1 MSLFSTIA
9 HDGPVPARGLPK
21 RMWIIAAAL
30 VLAATVGL
38 VIANNTAAEPADTAT
53 ATNAGLSH
61 DEFVRINTTALDAL
75 VPAAAAVESSG
86 VVDPFIYINT
96 TALDDLAPAANA
108 PGYSEES
115 SGPR

>member
-9 HDGPVPARGLPK
+9 HDGPVPARGLPR
-21 RMWIIAAAL
+21 RMWMMAAAL

-38 VIANNTAAEPADTAT
+38 VMADNTAAEPADTAT

-75 VPAAAAVESSG
+75 VPAAAAVESPG
-86 VVDPFIYINT
+86 VVDSFIYINT
-96 TALDDLAPAANA
+96 TALDDLAPTASA
-108 PGYSEES
+108 PMYSEQS
-115 SGPR
+115 NGPR